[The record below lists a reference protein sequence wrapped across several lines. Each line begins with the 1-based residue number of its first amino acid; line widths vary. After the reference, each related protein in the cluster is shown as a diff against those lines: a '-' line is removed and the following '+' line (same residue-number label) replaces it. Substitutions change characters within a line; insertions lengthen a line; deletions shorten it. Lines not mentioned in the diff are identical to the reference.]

1 MSDSHEVRLP
11 HRQIRVGSRWTA
23 EDIALVRSLLKQRS
37 NLAIRRRRKAL
48 RASVVRLA
56 HDMVLEMAG
65 GGERGDHTTIVY
77 KLADAFKVS
86 VRTIDDDL
94 KRHPSGDVEAL
105 KRAGWQ
111 AQKVR

>member
-1 MSDSHEVRLP
+1 MSDNHEVRLP
-11 HRQIRVGSRWTA
+11 HRQIRVGSRWTD

-37 NLAIRRRRKAL
+37 NLATRRRRKAV

-65 GGERGDHTTIVY
+65 GGERGDHTAIVC
-77 KLADAFKVS
+77 KLAGVFKVN
-86 VRTIDDDL
+86 VRTIYDDL
-94 KRHPSGDVEAL
+94 KRHPNGGVEAL